1 TAREIFAS
9 QYHTSSNRGA
19 VVAPFAMPAFA
30 GKEMRLAIQLPV
42 APIQDRLAPFPRPA
56 RRMKPCGANR
66 VFPAPSLSRHPG
78 DRLRS
83 GENSAGRPQ
92 PVYGLNEH
100 QDPSH
105 LPRTHATRFSY
116 PLEQTPPPQIRAL
129 IEPRR

>member
-1 TAREIFAS
+1 MLWGSFVRTDCKRDILS

-19 VVAPFAMPAFA
+19 VIAPFAMPAFA

-83 GENSAGRPQ
+83 GEKTLLIYPGPT
-92 PVYGLNEH
+92 PHDFLT
-100 QDPSH
+100 H
-105 LPRTHATRFSY
+105 LSKRLLHKFAH
-116 PLEQTPPPQIRAL
+116 
-129 IEPRR
+129 